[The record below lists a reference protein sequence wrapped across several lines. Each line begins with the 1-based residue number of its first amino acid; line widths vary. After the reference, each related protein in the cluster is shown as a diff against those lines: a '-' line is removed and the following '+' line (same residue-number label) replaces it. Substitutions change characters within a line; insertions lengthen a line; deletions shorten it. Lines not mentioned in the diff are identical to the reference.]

1 MAWSSRD
8 VVIRVTLLV
17 ALSLGLLWVMS
28 PWLKTTRTRLGASV
42 NLQDEGVGL
51 QVGGDG
57 TVTIRLDGKEE
68 TIPSSGADDSK
79 IHQEALQ
86 RLAGSATAQIG
97 QRYEAWSWR
106 FIRRR
111 YLPLVALLSVV
122 LFVAWKPRN
131 PYVEGAV

>member
-1 MAWSSRD
+1 MAWSFRD
-8 VVIRVTLLV
+8 ILIRVTVLV
-17 ALSLGLLWVMS
+17 VLSLGLLWGMS

-51 QVGGDG
+51 QFGDG

-68 TIPSSGADDSK
+68 TIPSSEADDSK
-79 IHQEALQ
+79 MYHEALQ

-97 QRYEAWSWR
+97 ERYDAWSWR
-106 FIRRR
+106 RVRRR
-111 YLPLVALLSVV
+111 YLPLVALLSVI

-131 PYVEGAV
+131 PYVEGAA